1 MIYNKIYLREN
12 DPDVFLEVIA
22 PDKVGG
28 YKRKALLVIPGG
40 GYGTVCS
47 DREGE
52 PIALAFLPYGFASF
66 VLHYSVNGKRFYP
79 EQLIEASLA
88 IKHIKDNAEEYGI
101 DPEKVFTVGFSAG
114 GHLSGSIA
122 TMWHKKEVYD
132 AVDMPYGYNKPAGS
146 MLIYPVISGIKEFS
160 HIGSFRNLLGED
172 NPGAERK
179 IEVSIEENV
188 DEKTAPMFIMHTSND
203 QVVNIRHSLCLA
215 DALAKNKREFEL
227 HVYPDAPHGVA
238 LGNDITKCG
247 NEKYSQETI
256 AKWVEAAAMWAEKI

>member
-1 MIYNKIYLREN
+1 MLKNCRICLR
-12 DPDVFLEVIA
+12 LI
-22 PDKVGG
+22 
-28 YKRKALLVIPGG
+28 
-40 GYGTVCS
+40 
-47 DREGE
+47 REW
-52 PIALAFLPYGFASF
+52 
-66 VLHYSVNGKRFYP
+66 
-79 EQLIEASLA
+79 
-88 IKHIKDNAEEYGI
+88 
-101 DPEKVFTVGFSAG
+101 
-114 GHLSGSIA
+114 LSS
-122 TMWHKKEVYD
+122 
-132 AVDMPYGYNKPAGS
+132 
-146 MLIYPVISGIKEFS
+146 
-160 HIGSFRNLLGED
+160 ED